1 MTCPAIITF
10 DYALFQAQIPAY
22 SNSMTYPE
30 ATVQAYWNN
39 AINYVSPVGNCGS
52 VTCDKRKYA
61 INLMTAHL
69 IYIAGLI
76 AAGQV
81 PGLMQAATID
91 KVSVTLTPP
100 PLKNQWQWWL
110 MLSPYGQQLYALL
123 QVNSVGGY
131 YIGGSP
137 VLSGFY
143 GYGIG
148 TFPGGSGGCGC

>member
-10 DYALFQAQIPAY
+10 DFALFQAQIPAY
-22 SNSMTYPE
+22 SNPTDYPQ

-52 VTCDKRKYA
+52 VTCSKRQYA

-100 PLKNQWQWWL
+100 PLKNQFQWWL
-110 MLSPYGQQLYALL
+110 MLSPYGQELYALL

-148 TFPGGSGGCGC
+148 TNPGGSGGCGC